1 MFSTRAETKRG
12 GRVVLTNTPHSRA
25 DPGIARVTWGGT
37 TPVESKRSIKCIY
50 DICTHIYI
58 WIWIYVYICV
68 YVSSYHKIWRNSKA
82 YYSFIHVCIWLF
94 NRFLIWQASPQ
105 QCYRC
110 QISKW
115 HEHLKQHGNM
125 EALFDLMNIVIAYW
139 DCCLVLTSTD
149 GRHRL
154 FGRHWS
160 CWCPGPRFNI
170 KTAFPMYGDS
180 HVKDKTVVRP
190 SYL

>member
-12 GRVVLTNTPHSRA
+12 GGVVLTNTPHSRA
-25 DPGIARVTWGGT
+25 DPGIARVTLGGT

-50 DICTHIYI
+50 MH
-58 WIWIYVYICV
+58 V
-68 YVSSYHKIWRNSKA
+68 YVSAYHKTSRNSKA
-82 YYSFIHVCIWLF
+82 CYSFIPVCIWFF

-105 QCYRC
+105 QCYRAGC

-115 HEHLKQHGNM
+115 YEHLKQHCNL
-125 EALFDLMNIVIAYW
+125 EALFDRMTIAIAYW
-139 DCCLVLTSTD
+139 DYYLAFTSTD

-160 CWCPGPRFNI
+160 CWCPRSRFNI
-170 KTAFPMYGDS
+170 KTVIPMYGDS
-180 HVKDKTVVRP
+180 HVKDKTVARP